1 VSDGRR
7 VIGLLHPGEMGAAL
21 GTVLRARGF
30 DVLWASSERS
40 RETAARAAAAGLED
54 AGSVVDLI
62 GRASIVLSVCPPHAA
77 LEVAA
82 SASGLDGIFVDAN
95 AISPA
100 SARAVGARVEAG
112 GAAYVD
118 GGIVGPPPTARRQ
131 TRLYLAGVD
140 APVVAACF
148 EETPVEAVVLEGAA
162 GAASALKM
170 AYAGWTKGTTALL
183 LACRAAARVEGVED
197 ALLEEWATSL
207 PELVERSRTASRSAA
222 SKGWRWA
229 GEMDEIAATLAAS
242 GLPGGLHQACAE
254 IFRRV
259 PRVPGAAPDE
269 ATVELILTAL
279 LNQPPS

>member
-1 VSDGRR
+1 
-7 VIGLLHPGEMGAAL
+7 MGAAL

-54 AGSVVDLI
+54 AGSVADLI

-100 SARAVGARVEAG
+100 SARAVGARVEAA

-118 GGIVGPPPTARRQ
+118 GGIVGPPPTAPGQ
-131 TRLYLAGVD
+131 TRLYLAGAD

-148 EETPVEAVVLEGAA
+148 EGTPVEAVVLAGTV
-162 GAASALKM
+162 GAASGLKM
-170 AYAGWTKGTTALL
+170 AYAGWTKGTSALL
-183 LACRAAARVEGVED
+183 LACRAAARAEGVED
-197 ALLEEWATSL
+197 ALLEEWALSL
-207 PELVERSRTASRSAA
+207 PELVERSQIASRSAA

-229 GEMDEIAATLAAS
+229 GEMDEIAATLAAA
-242 GLPGGLHQACAE
+242 GLPGGFHEGAAE

-259 PRVPGAAPDE
+259 PRIPGAAPDE
-269 ATVELILTAL
+269 ETVEVILTAL
-279 LNQPPS
+279 LNKPLSGAAGRADKR